1 MADIETITRPLLD
14 KDTFISKM
22 VALAQQRG
30 NVLPATMIRAYA
42 RDRYEG
48 NFDEDLLRDVRRAFV
63 KAGCFV
69 DNDLG
74 LKTNINEV
82 QKLGNFAIP
91 DHIEIVKQG
100 NNDFNILLDKNINQ
114 YYIYDSRLNYS
125 LKVPNIEKAEEIF
138 NDLNRENK
146 EITTE
151 SLNESVDEVRHYTN
165 KLIDMMNNM
174 SVDPKWLA
182 ISLMNYI
189 SEDDVAEIAHYN
201 DYFDVDEIE
210 SPYNVRQA
218 TNHFI
223 ELMDDGALDPKDLAE
238 NVLLFMSEDNVKEFC
253 HDYEFDEDESEED
266 TEETAQCGLCKEE
279 FPLSD
284 LKKEK
289 DFGYICDGCERTL
302 LSRGED
308 VQVEDDFI
316 EECSEPEVSVKEKNA
331 KFRKNSI

>member
-74 LKTNINEV
+74 LKTNINEST
-82 QKLGNFAIP
+82 
-91 DHIEIVKQG
+91 D
-100 NNDFNILLDKNINQ
+100 D
-114 YYIYDSRLNYS
+114 
-125 LKVPNIEKAEEIF
+125 
-138 NDLNRENK
+138 
-146 EITTE
+146 
-151 SLNESVDEVRHYTN
+151 VRHYTN

-331 KFRKNSI
+331 RFRKNSI